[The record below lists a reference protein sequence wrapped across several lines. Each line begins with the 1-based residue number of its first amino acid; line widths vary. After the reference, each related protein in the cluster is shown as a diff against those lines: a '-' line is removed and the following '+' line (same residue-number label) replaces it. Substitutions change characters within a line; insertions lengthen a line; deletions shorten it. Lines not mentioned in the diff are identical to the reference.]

1 MKKSLNGTLD
11 RIRSEFIE
19 MPGMRLTGPQVER
32 LCGVDAAVCQQVLS
46 ELVETR
52 FLTYHPDGV
61 YTRLTLE
68 MTAMPVRGAR
78 RA

>member
-1 MKKSLNGTLD
+1 MRKSTDGALE

-32 LCGVDAAVCQQVLS
+32 LCGVEAAVCRQALS

-52 FLTYHPDGV
+52 FLSYHPDGV

-68 MTAMPVRGAR
+68 MTAMPVRGSR